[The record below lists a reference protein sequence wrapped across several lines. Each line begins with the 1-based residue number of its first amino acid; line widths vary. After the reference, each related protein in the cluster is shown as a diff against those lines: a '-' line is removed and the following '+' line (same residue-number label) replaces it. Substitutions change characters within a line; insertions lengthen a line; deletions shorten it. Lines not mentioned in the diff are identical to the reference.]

1 VAGESIGKLSID
13 LELAD
18 EQFKAA
24 VKSAQKD
31 VVEFGRVAE
40 AANEATAQS
49 VKDTDA
55 AWQSLSKVQ
64 AEALRSVIASE
75 KASQSL
81 AAQLGVT
88 ETQLKKSEKA
98 TRDLAA
104 AEVAETAAA
113 MAAAKAAES
122 EAKAEAERI
131 AVLNRIP
138 TSIREG
144 AAALNAAETA
154 AKANASALGV
164 SISRYLALES
174 AEKAAAA
181 AASDLAAKEK
191 AQAAQLAT
199 LTPALQRAAAASSAV
214 TTASKATAQAHVAEA
229 AAGAQAT
236 AQADS
241 AKVSYGNLGAQ
252 LADIGKGLA
261 SGVSPLTIATQQGDQ
276 LVGALAQMGTTGMV
290 VAGVLA
296 GLTATVLAGMTAWKA
311 YYEEENAAIEVAVA
325 HREAQDDLQVV
336 LDDTKA
342 TLLQIKVET
351 KAITDLQADLQTN
364 SVNAMEAY
372 ATATEKTRGRLAAL
386 HAEEQ
391 STTGQ
396 IERTYADAAETVQDY
411 FGAWIPGTYIVDAWT
426 TSTSEAAAETE
437 ALTADLG
444 KAAEKVKE
452 NRQAHDELA
461 TAQDEAAK
469 ASKRHKAAIDEEKKA
484 LDAWNASLKAE
495 NDTAE
500 KNAKTYRDAL
510 DAIDK
515 MSFGLKK
522 NKTDVENISDA
533 YHDSL
538 ASIKASETEALA
550 VVSGNADAE
559 ATVKKAAL
567 LKSIEAQ
574 DAYYRDVE
582 ALRQKSQADAEQ
594 AALDRIK
601 LEQATQKKQTDI
613 YEKGEKDRQE
623 IQVSYLSAAAS
634 MAGSF
639 AEAFGLLQQNMT
651 GISKKEAL
659 VLFRVQQALQ
669 LAQALILAPAAVLQG
684 LAQAGPAGGIAA
696 GIAAGVEVA
705 AIATAKPPEFHTGGV
720 ISALHQSQSPGPNA
734 GEVAMVGQVGE
745 GFLTAPVVEM
755 LGGADGLA
763 ALERMA
769 DAGAGSA
776 PSYSG
781 FRASATIASSSSS
794 PSGGSMPRAS
804 SSSPAGS
811 PVEAP
816 QTVLKI
822 GNRAFNAMVTKAL
835 NNPGPLRDATVGTG
849 PRRVSPY
856 AGKV

>member
-1 VAGESIGKLSID
+1 MAGESIGKLSID

-113 MAAAKAAES
+113 MAAAKASES

-138 TSIREG
+138 ASIREG

-154 AKANASALGV
+154 AKANAAALGISV
-164 SISRYLALES
+164 SRYLALES
-174 AEKAAAA
+174 AEKAA
-181 AASDLAAKEK
+181 
-191 AQAAQLAT
+191 
-199 LTPALQRAAAASSAV
+199 
-214 TTASKATAQAHVAEA
+214 A

-325 HREAQDDLQVV
+325 HRQAQDDLQVV

-396 IERTYADAAETVQDY
+396 IERTYADAAEKVQEY

-510 DAIDK
+510 DTIDK

-522 NKTDVENISDA
+522 NKTDVENLSDA
-533 YHDSL
+533 YHANL
-538 ASIKASETEALA
+538 EAIKASETEALA
-550 VVSGNADAE
+550 VVTGNADAE
-559 ATVKKAAL
+559 YTARHAAL

-623 IQVSYLSAAAS
+623 IQISYLSAAAS

-720 ISALHQSQSPGPNA
+720 ISALHQSQSPGPKA

-781 FRASATIASSSSS
+781 FRASAAVASSSSS
-794 PSGGSMPRAS
+794 PSGGSIPRAS